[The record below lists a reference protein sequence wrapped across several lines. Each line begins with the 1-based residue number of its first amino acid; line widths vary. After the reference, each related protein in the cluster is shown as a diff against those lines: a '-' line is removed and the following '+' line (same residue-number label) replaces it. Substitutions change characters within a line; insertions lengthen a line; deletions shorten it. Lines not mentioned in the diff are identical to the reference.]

1 MEATSIT
8 VRTRIDLTT
17 ARDNSRFAISGV
29 QVRPHADPG
38 MVWLTATDGFKL
50 ACVPADATGP
60 RDIPDHMP
68 RGIIP
73 TTKKGGSVVRNG
85 QWQSGKKFLPLT
97 PPDEVTNFPT
107 CSDALPE
114 LSATSSG
121 VVTVGINAKLLHD
134 LAASL
139 GSETVYL
146 VLDIERDTN
155 KAGTGIN
162 KAIRVLPAREDAPAS
177 LGVLMPIKVL
187 GDPPATWR
195 DRRAAYC
202 ADHPAR

>member
-17 ARDNSRFAISGV
+17 ARDNRRFAISGV

-50 ACVPADATGP
+50 ACVPADASGP

-68 RGIIP
+68 RDIIP
-73 TTKKGGSVVRNG
+73 TTKKGGTVVRNG
-85 QWQSGKKFLPLT
+85 QWQTGKKAVPLAS
-97 PPDEVTNFPT
+97 PDEVVNFPPCADVLPSLT
-107 CSDALPE
+107 ASAL
-114 LSATSSG
+114 
-121 VVTVGINAKLLHD
+121 TVGINARLLHD

-146 VLDIERDTN
+146 VLDLENDTN
-155 KAGTGIN
+155 KAGTAIK
-162 KAIRVLPAREDAPAS
+162 KAIRVLPAGDTAPAS
-177 LGVLMPIKVL
+177 IGVLMPIDVS

-202 ADHPAR
+202 ADHPSR